1 MVINLALE
9 NTVNE
14 VSPAVFDGYLKT
26 PGIVSKTLRSAP
38 MAEITRELGSGQP
51 AGFR

>member
-1 MVINLALE
+1 MMLNVALE

-14 VSPAVFDGYLKT
+14 VAPAAFDDYLKT
-26 PGIVSKTLRSAP
+26 PGITSKTLRSAP
-38 MAEITRELGSGQP
+38 MAEITMELGSGQP